1 MTVSLLL
8 FRSILHLHF
17 PAEYL
22 LTCVHNNYYFSRESH
37 WYDLLDHRE
46 IVNLY
51 HLLEKGKE
59 KYPRDC
65 DKTNYFNNLMKLE
78 CLYL

>member
-8 FRSILHLHF
+8 FGNVLHLHF

-22 LTCVHNNYYFSRESH
+22 LTCIHDNYYFSRESH
-37 WYDLLDHRE
+37 WYELLEHNE
-46 IVNLY
+46 VVNLH

-59 KYPRDC
+59 KYPKDGS
-65 DKTNYFNNLMKLE
+65 KANYFNNLMKLE